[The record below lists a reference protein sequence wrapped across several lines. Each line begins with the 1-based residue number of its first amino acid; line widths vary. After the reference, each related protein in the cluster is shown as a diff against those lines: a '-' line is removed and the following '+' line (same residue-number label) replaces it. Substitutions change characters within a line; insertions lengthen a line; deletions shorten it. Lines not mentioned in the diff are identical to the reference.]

1 MQTILDDLRFARR
14 MFARRRRFAA
24 LLIATIA
31 VGIGAATS
39 IFSLVDV
46 VLWKPLPY
54 RDADRLYWIA
64 RTDESWRASP
74 VLASR
79 WDNLSHAWSDFRQ
92 WEGAQKSFEATGA
105 WFATSSVLATDQG
118 LEQIATARATA
129 SLAPL
134 LGVSMPVGR
143 WFLPGEDN
151 PGGSR
156 LAVLSFES
164 WQARYGTDRSVIGR
178 RITLNAQP
186 HDVIG
191 VLPRGFRVAG
201 DSSLIEVWTP
211 AGISLIDWQRGNF
224 NFRVFGR
231 LRPSVTVD
239 DATREAT
246 RLLAVPDGPAQVG
259 IRLEHLQSETVKTV
273 RMPLTILLASAVLL
287 LVIACGNVAT
297 LLVGETASRDVEI
310 STRVSLGATRTRM
323 TRQLL
328 TENLL
333 LATVGGAAG
342 CAIAVALVR
351 MLRFLAPPGIPRI
364 ETAHVDG
371 RAIAFAIGITMA
383 TALVF
388 SLAPLVAVLR
398 TSPASTLRAGSSR
411 LTRQRGYLER
421 GGVVI
426 QSALVVVLLAG
437 AALLVRTHR
446 ELLAVDP
453 GFRAANVLGVRLRFL
468 PPVTR
473 YRDAASRRA
482 LVDELAAK
490 VAALPGVTAASG
502 AFPVPFQGQSTTS
515 INIAGSPVVA
525 PTEEVAGTYIIASSR
540 LLETMGIALR
550 AGRLFDASDEGPGSS
565 VIVSESLVRRY
576 WPNES
581 PVGQRIQVDDIW
593 RTVVGVVADV
603 RHRSVE
609 EEPRPTFY
617 LPAAQA
623 EGRLLDAVVLRTSG
637 DPREQ
642 IAAVRRIVAQT
653 DPTLA
658 IARVDR
664 LSDLVD
670 ASLVAERFRTFVLGV
685 FAATAVLLAAVGIV
699 GVATNAATRRRR
711 ELAIRM
717 AVGAAP
723 AVAVRLAMAGTL
735 AAALWGAA
743 IGLALALAVT
753 RSLRPFL
760 YGVSPADP
768 LTYVG
773 ILALLVVIAGIATWI
788 PAKRSTRIDLM
799 RTLSADS

>member
-1 MQTILDDLRFARR
+1 

-134 LGVSMPVGR
+134 LGVNMPVGR

-164 WQARYGTDRSVIGR
+164 WQARYGTDQSVIGR

-186 HDVIG
+186 HNVIG

-211 AGISLIDWQRGNF
+211 AGISPTDWQRGNF

-246 RLLAVPDGPAQVG
+246 RLLAVPDGPARVG
-259 IRLEHLQSETVKTV
+259 IRLEHLQSETVKAV

-310 STRVSLGATRTRM
+310 STRVSLGATRMRM
-323 TRQLL
+323 ARQLL

-351 MLRFLAPPGIPRI
+351 VLRFLAPPGIPRI

-421 GGVVI
+421 GGVVV

-453 GFRAANVLGVRLRFL
+453 GFRAANLLGVRLRFL

-540 LLETMGIALR
+540 LFETMGIALR

-576 WPNES
+576 WPNAS
-581 PVGQRIQVDDIW
+581 PIGQRIQVDDIW

-623 EGRLLDAVVLRTSG
+623 EGRLLDAVVLRHVGRPARTDRGGTAHRRPDRSDARNRPRGPVVRPRRCILGRRALQDVRARRVCGNGGVARGDRHCRCRNERRDAPATRARDSNGGRCGASGRGSSG
-637 DPREQ
+637 DGRNARGRALGRGNRAGTRARGDA
-642 IAAVRRIVAQT
+642 IAAAVPLRRF
-653 DPTLA
+653 
-658 IARVDR
+658 ARR
-664 LSDLVD
+664 SADLRRH
-670 ASLVAERFRTFVLGV
+670 SGP
-685 FAATAVLLAAVGIV
+685 
-699 GVATNAATRRRR
+699 TRRDRR
-711 ELAIRM
+711 DRDLGPGETIDAN
-717 AVGAAP
+717 
-723 AVAVRLAMAGTL
+723 
-735 AAALWGAA
+735 
-743 IGLALALAVT
+743 
-753 RSLRPFL
+753 RPDAN
-760 YGVSPADP
+760 PE
-768 LTYVG
+768 
-773 ILALLVVIAGIATWI
+773 
-788 PAKRSTRIDLM
+788 R
-799 RTLSADS
+799 